1 MGNVV
6 NFNKG
11 NKPDI
16 EIENTDAFLTM
27 ALKLSNFIKD
37 LSLTTTKNN
46 ELVWLVI
53 DQVTQAKKDAFS
65 QGYQL
70 GLKLG
75 HNNNNLLK

>member
-1 MGNVV
+1 MGKIVD
-6 NFNKG
+6 FNKG
-11 NKPDI
+11 NNPYL
-16 EIENTDAFLTM
+16 EIENTDEFLAT

>member
-37 LSLTTTKNN
+37 LPLTTTKNN
-46 ELVWLVI
+46 ELVRLVL

>member
-1 MGNVV
+1 MENVV

-70 GLKLG
+70 GLKLR

>member
-11 NKPDI
+11 NKPGI